1 MLLLILL
8 FFKGLVCHGE
18 STAAPQALGLHHP
31 AEAEEPLIF
40 CVLYIASF
48 KNNTWVESHGSAWLG
63 DLQTQGWNDTTDTI
77 TFLKPWSQ
85 GNLSKEELKNLQA
98 LFQLYFHGFPLEV
111 HNFAHQF
118 QLEYPFE
125 FQMSIGCNW
134 HGGQASDSFLNAAY
148 QGSDF
153 MSFQGGAWN
162 PSLGAGSRAQKV
174 CEKLNCYREVK
185 EVFCRKLR
193 QYLLSNC
200 PRFLAGLM
208 AAGKSELE
216 QRVKPEAWLSRG
228 PSPGP
233 GRLQLLCHVSGFHPK
248 PVWVMWMRGEQE
260 QKGTKRGD
268 VLPNADETWY
278 LQASLDVAAEE
289 AAGLSCR
296 VKHSSLGGHDIIIHW
311 GEYSLLLTLMYLS
324 VTVTLVMLVFLA
336 SWCKMQSSNRNV
348 LSSCISS
355 LAFPSKDNIGCP
367 RSSVHQLCLSQESWV
382 KTRILKWKRSL
393 NHFW

>member
-18 STAAPQALGLHHP
+18 STADPQALGLHQ
-31 AEAEEPLIF
+31 ATAAEERLIF
-40 CVLYIASF
+40 HVLHIASF
-48 KNNTWVESHGSAWLG
+48 RTHTWVQFHGSAWLG
-63 DLQTQGWNDTTDTI
+63 DLQTHSWNSTTDTI
-77 TFLKPWSQ
+77 QFLRPWSQ
-85 GNLSKEELKNLQA
+85 GDFSKEELKKLQA
-98 LFQLYFHGFPLEV
+98 LCKLYIHGFPMEV
-111 HNFAHQF
+111 NAFADQF

-125 FQMSIGCNW
+125 FQMSAGCSW
-134 HGGQASDSFLNAAY
+134 YGGQASESFVNVAY

-153 MSFQGGAWN
+153 LSFQGGSWK
-162 PSLGAGSRAQKV
+162 PSPGAGSRAQSV
-174 CEKLNCYREVK
+174 CQMLSHYRDIK
-185 EVFCRKLR
+185 EIV
-193 QYLLSNC
+193 QYLLSNIC
-200 PRFLAGLM
+200 PRFLEGLV

-216 QRVKPEAWLSRG
+216 QQVKPEAWLSRG

-248 PVWVMWMRGEQE
+248 PVWVMWMRAEQE

-268 VLPNADETWY
+268 VLPNADDTWY

-311 GEYSLLLTLMYLS
+311 GGISILLTLAYLTG
-324 VTVTLVMLVFLA
+324 TVALVVLVVLG
-336 SWCKMQSSNRNV
+336 SWCKKKSP
-348 LSSCISS
+348 
-355 LAFPSKDNIGCP
+355 AFSSKDNTRCP

-393 NHFW
+393 NHSW